1 MRRGFT
7 LIELLVV
14 IAIIAILAAILFPV
28 FARAREKARQTSCL
42 SNLKQL
48 GTAGMMYMQD
58 YDEMHWQTSGAYMT
72 ACATANN
79 PDGVW
84 YRALAPYVKNIQVF
98 KCPSDRGQSAYWS
111 ATWDERPGTTTG
123 LYPSSIGLSF
133 ALSYATNH
141 NMGGAALAQVQY
153 PAETGMIFE
162 CAGQLLCYE
171 RWSSGGEARASIRNA
186 ARHNGQFN
194 IAYFDGHAKSE
205 AESNYQINLDN
216 DPSN

>member
-28 FARAREKARQTSCL
+28 FARAREKARQSSCL

-58 YDEMHWQTSGAYMT
+58 YDETHWQTSAAHLT
-72 ACATANN
+72 ACMNAGN

-84 YRALAPYVKNIQVF
+84 YQALSPYVKNAQVF
-98 KCPSDRGQSAYWS
+98 KCPSDRGQSAYYS
-111 ATWDERPGTTTG
+111 TTWDERPGSTTG
-123 LYPSSIGLSF
+123 VYPSSIGRSF
-133 ALSYATNH
+133 ALSYGSNH
-141 NMGGAALAQVQY
+141 NMGGAAMAQVQY
-153 PAETGMIFE
+153 PAETGMAVE
-162 CAGQLLCYE
+162 CTQLLVYE
-171 RWSSGGEARASIRNA
+171 RSSSGGELRGVIRNA
-186 ARHNGQFN
+186 ARHNDQFN
-194 IAYFDGHAKSE
+194 VAYFDGHAKSE
-205 AESNYQINLDN
+205 AMSNYQINLDN